1 MLPEVSFRERKLLI
15 FIITRKVLLSSQ
27 KQVKSGEKPRCVLQI
42 RLVVL
47 RYIRL
52 SGAGETV
59 VEENS
64 IGNCAAAL
72 LAQDLF
78 KYWYKSGRVRH
89 LIYRNNRLYNC
100 NGKAVS
106 SFFTIAIDGLDP
118 AAAPK
123 IHDTVEFY
131 GNTVTGLKN
140 RFVKSVGLKN
150 LLMHHNIFEDG
161 REIKM
166 QIDGEELIRK

>member
-27 KQVKSGEKPRCVLQI
+27 KQVKSGKKPRCVFQI

-78 KYWYKSGRVRH
+78 KY
-89 LIYRNNRLYNC
+89 
-100 NGKAVS
+100 
-106 SFFTIAIDGLDP
+106 
-118 AAAPK
+118 
-123 IHDTVEFY
+123 
-131 GNTVTGLKN
+131 
-140 RFVKSVGLKN
+140 
-150 LLMHHNIFEDG
+150 
-161 REIKM
+161 KM
-166 QIDGEELIRK
+166 QIDGEEQIRK